1 MSLSANVR
9 TNSKT
14 MKNHGIIT
22 LLILFLLSCGNEK
35 QGNIFTLEGNTGT
48 PEGSLYLF
56 GTDGRYEKRDSTVCD
71 ENGFFRFTI
80 PADTVMPLALITP
93 DMRLVPVYA
102 EPKLKAELLRDTT
115 MNNGWSVKGGA
126 VQALHDSI
134 SRVLDA
140 CNSTNM
146 LHETIDSFIL
156 KNPISDVNVEIVR
169 RYMTELPKTDHRA
182 IRART
187 GNLGGIMKD
196 HSFFAMLKERTDNKV
211 SNVEHRSFPSFSYTT
226 ADSTEFTQI
235 ELLKKYTLVTFWASW
250 DEGSRERVKALSGI
264 QDSIESKSFALL
276 NISFDHDSVAW
287 RKFIEEDSIAGHNVI
302 ESKMFGSAIAK
313 QFSIKSLPFT
323 MLVSPYQRV
332 LKYDIGMDGIVSYM
346 DSLTM
351 KYDKEQEKKNK
362 KITNKL
368 K

>member
-1 MSLSANVR
+1 MNSSANVR

-22 LLILFLLSCGNEK
+22 LLILLLLSCGNEK
-35 QGNIFTLEGNTGT
+35 QENIFTLEGNTGT
-48 PEGSLYLF
+48 PEGCLYIF

-80 PADTVMPLALITP
+80 PADTVTPLALITP

-115 MNNGWSVKGGA
+115 MNNGWYVKGGA

-196 HSFFAMLKERTDNKV
+196 HTFFAMLKEKTDNKV
-211 SNVEHRSFPSFSYTT
+211 SNVEHRSFPSFNYTT
-226 ADSTEFTQI
+226 DSLELTQTEF
-235 ELLKKYTLVTFWASW
+235 LKKYTLVTFWASW
-250 DEGSRERVKALSGI
+250 DEGSCERIKALSGI

-276 NISFDHDSVAW
+276 NISFDHDSAAW
-287 RKFIEEDSIAGHNVI
+287 RRFIEEDSIAGHNVI
-302 ESKMFGSAIAK
+302 ERKMFGSAIAK
-313 QFSIKSLPFT
+313 LFSIKSLPFT

-332 LKYDIGMDGIVSYM
+332 LKYDIGMNGIVSHI
-346 DSLTM
+346 DSLTRR
-351 KYDKEQEKKNK
+351 YDKEQEKKNK